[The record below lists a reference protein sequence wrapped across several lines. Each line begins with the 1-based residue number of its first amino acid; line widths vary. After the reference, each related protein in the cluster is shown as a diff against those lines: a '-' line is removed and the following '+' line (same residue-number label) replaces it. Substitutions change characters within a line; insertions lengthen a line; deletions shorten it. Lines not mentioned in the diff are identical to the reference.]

1 MPQYT
6 TAQAAKRLGLSRE
19 QVEDAIVR
27 ILMAYPGLPGIDGM
41 ISFSGKRDM
50 STVRITDRVLR
61 YVRTVATGPVPG

>member
-41 ISFSGKRDM
+41 ISLTDKRDM
-50 STVRITDRVLR
+50 STVRITERVLR
-61 YVRTVATGPVPG
+61 YIRAVATGPVPG

>member
-1 MPQYT
+1 
-6 TAQAAKRLGLSRE
+6 
-19 QVEDAIVR
+19 
-27 ILMAYPGLPGIDGM
+27 M